1 MTAPKKNTTRAS
13 VYANVG
19 VHAAVEITLA
29 VYGDAD
35 AREAAIH
42 FGSEGP
48 DLCIDF
54 ADVGSLE
61 RLATVAT
68 EGVRRLREP
77 AS

>member
-1 MTAPKKNTTRAS
+1 MTAPENTTRAS

-19 VHAAVEITLA
+19 VHADVEIKLA
-29 VYGDAD
+29 LHAGDGN
-35 AREAAIH
+35 EAAIH
-42 FGSEGP
+42 FGADGP

-54 ADVGSLE
+54 ADVESLE
-61 RLATVAT
+61 RLAAVAA